1 MISDSVQLLRLRVLA
16 EADPAALQRVLERF
30 LNLNVL
36 PRRVVAEFG
45 TGNSL
50 HIQVD
55 IAGVSER
62 RLSLIAAKIEQVRCV
77 LRPSGVA
84 ADEAG
89 AALNEN
95 PATAWQVRRANGC
108 SP

>member
-1 MISDSVQLLRLRVLA
+1 MDPESIQLLRLRVLA
-16 EADPAALQRVLERF
+16 DADPAAPQRVLERF

-55 IAGVSER
+55 VAGISEQ
-62 RLSLIAAKIEQVRCV
+62 RLSLIAAKIEQVPCV
-77 LRPSGVA
+77 LRAFWSRG
-84 ADEAG
+84 
-89 AALNEN
+89 
-95 PATAWQVRRANGC
+95 
-108 SP
+108 